1 MKKGLTILALSAI
14 MLMSVS
20 MAALADP
27 LTKVSNNQ
35 SMVGQVSDPKT
46 VSPSLSEKLQTTQNV
61 NPASINGNAQPAV
74 KPSRWSRFKS
84 YFHDRVVQPVK
95 SGWAH
100 LKSHWHKNKASA
112 VTQPSPAE
120 ARS

>member
-1 MKKGLTILALSAI
+1 MKKGLTILALSATL
-14 MLMSVS
+14 LMSVS
-20 MAALADP
+20 MAVLANP
-27 LTKVSNNQ
+27 VTKVSNNQ
-35 SMVGQVSDPKT
+35 PVVNQVASPKA
-46 VSPSLSEKLQTTQNV
+46 VSPSSSEKLQTTQNV
-61 NPASINGNAQPAV
+61 NPAPINGNVQPAV

-100 LKSHWHKNKASA
+100 LKSYWHKNKASA